1 MKVFD
6 AKIAMKAMQRL
17 DEHLRTRVDEL
28 RAFKKA
34 GGKIIGYLPG
44 GYMPEEL
51 VYACG
56 ATPIQLIR
64 GGDPEP
70 VAISAGYVPRF
81 IDTFCRSQIGY
92 KMLGGEPLYELIDLL
107 VAPITD
113 NNIRA
118 VADCWNFYTDVEVFR
133 YGVPHTK
140 DSLAF
145 NYYLEGLNLLKGKL
159 EEFTGNRIEERKLRE
174 AIILSNRMRELFKTI
189 SLMRKSK
196 RVIITGKDFIK
207 LNHASFYADRGV
219 MLEVLESLVN
229 ELTNRKFFDS
239 SKARVLFTGSTLAM
253 GDYKVVDLL
262 ERTGA
267 QIVIEHFDEGLR
279 DYWQTVEI
287 EGDLMKALAEAYFNK
302 KVPAAYFRPSRER
315 LDFILKL
322 AKEFEVDGILWYQ
335 LMYRDG
341 IDIQSYRFSHLLKNE
356 LDIPM
361 LKLQSD
367 WDVAGEIGQ
376 FKTRIETFVE
386 MINARK

>member
-1 MKVFD
+1 
-6 AKIAMKAMQRL
+6 MKAMQRL
-17 DEHLRTRVDEL
+17 DEHLRNRVDEL
-28 RAFKKA
+28 RAFKKQ

-56 ATPIQLIR
+56 AIPIQLIR

-81 IDTFCRSQIGY
+81 LDTFCRSQIGY
-92 KMLGGEPLYELIDLL
+92 KMLGTEPLYELVDFL
-107 VAPITD
+107 VAPVTD

-118 VADCWNFYTDVEVFR
+118 IADCWDFYTDVEVFR
-133 YGVPHTK
+133 YGVPHVK
-140 DSLAF
+140 DGLGF
-145 NYYLEGLNLLKGKL
+145 HYYLEGLNLLKGKL
-159 EEFTGNRIEERKLRE
+159 ESFTGKKIEHKELKE
-174 AIILSNRMRELFKTI
+174 AIILSNRMRKLLKTI
-189 SLMRKSK
+189 SLMRKSR
-196 RVIITGKDFIK
+196 RVAISGKDFIR
-207 LNHASFYADRGV
+207 LNHASFYADRAT
-219 MLEVLESLVN
+219 MLEVLEYLVS
-229 ELTNRKFFDS
+229 ELKNKEAADS
-239 SKARVLFTGSTLAM
+239 SRPRVLFTGSTLAM

-262 ERTGA
+262 EGAGA

-279 DYWQTVEI
+279 DYWQTVESQD
-287 EGDLMKALAEAYFNK
+287 DLMKALAETYFMK

-322 AKEFEVDGILWYQ
+322 AKDFDVDGILWYQ

-341 IDIQSYRFSHLLKNE
+341 VDIQSYRFSHILKNQ

-367 WDVAGEIGQ
+367 WDIAGEIGQ
-376 FKTRIETFVE
+376 FRTRIETFVE
-386 MINARK
+386 MLNTRK